1 MQKIGDVMIFRL
13 FMLIAM
19 PVFLSG
25 CLATGGG
32 DSPTSPDGLLVT
44 YPYTFS
50 GQTSLQTDAIYRTP
64 PESGGADATGSL
76 PAVVVLHDGGGWST
90 GRTRQYADLFTA
102 NGYATLE
109 PRLYPDANIKRTYM
123 KDLASVYG
131 ALDYLSKQQAV
142 DPDRIY
148 VMGMS
153 AGAMLAILAK
163 TELAQTSFNNSDT
176 SFKAAASLYPV
187 CWYFDDTIEGDSP
200 PLFSDLTA
208 SDLKTWQ
215 SFPVKLFIPEFD
227 DYDDRDTTVCQK
239 FIAKIPSEA
248 DRASFSIQMY
258 PGATHGWDHGRTY
271 SFETSGAC
279 KGRGCVNTNRSNPE
293 VTRQGYQDVLNF
305 FDQHR

>member
-1 MQKIGDVMIFRL
+1 
-13 FMLIAM
+13 MLTAM

-32 DSPTSPDGLLVT
+32 NSPTSSKGLLVS
-44 YPYTFS
+44 YPFAFS
-50 GQTSLQTDAIYRTP
+50 GKTDLKTDAIYRTRP
-64 PESGGADATGSL
+64 DSKGGTASRSL
-76 PAVVVLHDGGGWST
+76 PAVVILHDGGGWTS

-109 PRLYPDANIKRTYM
+109 PRLYPNANVKRTYM

-131 ALDYLSKQQAV
+131 ALTYLSQQEVV
-142 DPDRIY
+142 DPSRIY

-163 TELAQTSFNNSDT
+163 TELAQTSFNNSNT
-176 SFKAAASLYPV
+176 TFKAAASLYPV

-208 SDLKTWQ
+208 SNLKAWQ
-215 SFPVKLFIPEFD
+215 SFPVRLFIPEFD
-227 DYDDRDTTVCQK
+227 DYDDRDTTMCQE
-239 FIAKIPSEA
+239 FISKIPSKD

-258 PGATHGWDHGRTY
+258 SGATHGWDHGRTY
-271 SFETSGAC
+271 SFETAAAC

-305 FDQHR
+305 FKQHR